1 MAPSVKNFHFS
12 WASGASLG
20 SGLAGDSELGS
31 GVGSALGSGL
41 GVLSGVGVG
50 WGPSGVEGLVLGVGK
65 LEGAKLGAVL
75 GGMTGGLGVWLERGE
90 RVVGGVGAVLQAL
103 MSNSPRAKRG
113 RRAMIR

>member
-1 MAPSVKNFHFS
+1 V
-12 WASGASLG
+12 
-20 SGLAGDSELGS
+20 
-31 GVGSALGSGL
+31 GSGL

-50 WGPSGVEGLVLGVGK
+50 WGPGGVEGLLLGVGK
-65 LEGAKLGAVL
+65 PEGAKLGEML
-75 GGMTGGLGVWLERGE
+75 GLERGGVGVWLERGG

>member
-31 GVGSALGSGL
+31 GVGSGVGSGL

-50 WGPSGVEGLVLGVGK
+50 WALGGFAGLLLGTD
-65 LEGAKLGAVL
+65 EGAKLGEML
-75 GGMTGGLGVWLERGE
+75 GLARGGVGVWLERGG